1 MSRRFQFSLRAMLV
15 AVLVV
20 AIAVL
25 PLAWLVK
32 TCRAWL
38 FDEPVLALTFP
49 PRQTVTIEVDLPP
62 IEFPAPEDKMP
73 VTPFGR
79 EPEEPFEL

>member
-1 MSRRFQFSLRAMLV
+1 MAT
-15 AVLVV
+15 AVV
-20 AIAVL
+20 AIVVL
-25 PLAWLVK
+25 PLAWLAK

-38 FDEPVLALTFP
+38 FDETVLTLTFP
-49 PRQTVTIEVDLPP
+49 PQQTVTIEVDLPP

-73 VTPFGR
+73 VIPFGR